1 MSTFVTPTTT
11 MNENSIIG
19 ANIRYFRDKLGLNQ
33 EAFAAY
39 LNTSREM
46 INYYENG
53 KRTIPSGIISKAA
66 ELFGMDAYD
75 LYLEDKE
82 QLESNIVF
90 AFRAQQLDVPDL
102 NHIAQFQ
109 KIVRNYLQMK
119 KALADG

>member
-1 MSTFVTPTTT
+1 MPTFVTPTTT

-19 ANIRYFRDKLGLNQ
+19 ANIRHFREKLGLNQ

-39 LNTSREM
+39 LDTSREM
-46 INYYENG
+46 VNYYENG
-53 KRTIPSGIISKAA
+53 KRTIPSGIIAKAA

-90 AFRAQQLDVPDL
+90 AFRAQQLEVPDL